1 MTPVVKLE
9 NLTKVFGSNR
19 VVDSLNLE
27 IYDGEF
33 ITFLGPSGCGKTTTL
48 RMIAGFYASDAG
60 NIMLNGRIVN
70 DLPPNKRDTAM
81 VFQDYALFPHMTV
94 FDNVAY
100 GLKLK
105 KLSRDEIRQKVEQ
118 SLAMVQLEGMGERYP
133 SQLSGGQQ
141 QRVALARALVMNPIV
156 LLLDEPLSNLDAKL
170 RDDVRAELRM
180 IQKQTGITTIYVTHD
195 QQEAL
200 AMSDKIAV
208 MNKGRVEQ
216 FGTPDEI
223 YFNPKTRF
231 VADFVG
237 TTNGFEGM
245 VTTVHA
251 RSTFRFDGGGHVE
264 LSDNVPPGRAFL
276 SIRPEFISID
286 RKQDK
291 DSTDGRCVFSG
302 RIKQVL
308 FGGEK
313 TRYYVDSLGKEW
325 IVDVSGK
332 KDILAEGE
340 EVSLYVAPEDMIVI
354 RE

>member
-9 NLTKVFGSNR
+9 NLTKVFGDQR
-19 VVDSLNLE
+19 VVDSINLE
-27 IYDGEF
+27 IHDGEF

-60 NIMLNGRIVN
+60 NIQLKGRTVN

-105 KLSRDEIRQKVEQ
+105 KLSKAEIKQKVERGLEQ
-118 SLAMVQLEGMGERYP
+118 VQLVGLGDRYP
-133 SQLSGGQQ
+133 NQLSGGQQ
-141 QRVALARALVMNPIV
+141 QRVALARALVMNPVV

-208 MNKGRVEQ
+208 MNAGRIEQ
-216 FGTPDEI
+216 FDTPHEI

-231 VADFVG
+231 VAGFIG
-237 TTNGFEGM
+237 ATNGFEGR
-245 VTTVHA
+245 VYK
-251 RSTFRFDGGGHVE
+251 SEGKSYFQFDGGMQIE
-264 LSDNVPPGRAFL
+264 LLNTVDSGNCYL
-276 SIRPEFISID
+276 SIRPEFINIT
-286 RKQDK
+286 KYQD
-291 DSTDGRCVFSG
+291 DPQHTGRHIFKGV
-302 RIKQVL
+302 IKQVL

-313 TRYYVDSLGKEW
+313 TRYYVDCLNMECLVDSSGRKE
-325 IVDVSGK
+325 
-332 KDILAEGE
+332 ILTEGE
-340 EVSLYVAPEDMIVI
+340 EVFLSVAPQDLTII